1 MREAILRA
9 LERSRADYT
18 EIRVE
23 REWRTE
29 VAYRKEN
36 LENLEASSEL
46 GGIVRCLVGGGWGI
60 AVFNSLENLER
71 RVEDAFRIA
80 KAVSAKAPERAALAP
95 ARPVQDE
102 VRVTLKKDPRSIS
115 LKQKQEL
122 LRRYNEL
129 MLKHS
134 GKIVSTTARYT
145 DSFKEVTYA
154 NSEGTFIVEERPD
167 VTLLLSATAREDEK
181 NIQTGSESLGWF
193 AGFEAAE
200 NQEEHALKAAQRAI
214 ELLGAKPV
222 TAGVYTVILDQDL
235 AGVFIHEAFGH
246 LCEADFLFKNPR
258 LQEILKI
265 GRPFGIPELN
275 VVDDGYLE
283 GLRGNSK
290 YDDEG
295 TPRQKVY
302 LIKNGVLNS
311 FLHSRQTAAK
321 MGTQPTGNA
330 RAVNYQF
337 EPIVRMRNTYIE
349 PGSATFEQMLK
360 DIDYGI
366 YACGS
371 FGGQTMLEQF
381 TFEAKY
387 AYEIVRGQLGELLRD
402 VVLTGNVFETLKNIE
417 MIGND
422 LLIKGTSGG
431 CGKDGQFPL
440 PVTTGGPHI
449 RVRYVTIGGKAS

>member
-1 MREAILRA
+1 MREQILRA

-18 EIRVE
+18 EIRIE

-29 VAYRKEN
+29 VAYRKNN

-46 GGIVRCLVGGGWGI
+46 GGIVRCLVDGGWGI
-60 AVFNSLENLER
+60 AVFNSLDDLER
-71 RVEDAFRIA
+71 RVEDAYRIA
-80 KAVSAKAPERAALAP
+80 KAVSTKVSEKATLAP
-95 ARPVQDE
+95 AQAVQDE
-102 VRVTLKKDPRSIS
+102 VRVTVKKDPRSVS
-115 LKQKQEL
+115 LRQKQEL
-122 LRRYNEL
+122 LQKYNEL
-129 MLKHS
+129 MLKQS
-134 GKIVSTTARYT
+134 DKIVSTSARYT

-154 NSEGTFIVEERPD
+154 NSEGAFIVEERPD
-167 VTLLLSATAREDEK
+167 ATLLLSATAREGEK
-181 NIQTGSESLGWF
+181 NIQMGAESHGWF
-193 AGFEAAE
+193 AGFEAVE
-200 NQEEHALKAAQRAI
+200 NQEEKALKAAQRALD
-214 ELLGAKPV
+214 LLKAKPV
-222 TAGVYTVILDQDL
+222 TAGVYTAILDPDL

-265 GRPFGIPELN
+265 GRQFGVKELN
-275 VVDDGYLE
+275 VVDDGYLP
-283 GLRGNSK
+283 GLRGNFK

-295 TPRQKVY
+295 TLRQKVY

-321 MGTQPTGNA
+321 MGAQSTGNA

-349 PGSATFEQMLK
+349 AGSATFAQMLK

-366 YACGS
+366 YACGA
-371 FGGQTMLEQF
+371 FGGQTMIEQF
-381 TFEAKY
+381 TFEAMY
-387 AYEIVRGQLGELLRD
+387 AYEIVRGQVGELLRD

-422 LLIKGTSGG
+422 LVIKGSAGG

-440 PVTTGGPHI
+440 PITTGGPHI
-449 RVRYVTIGGKAS
+449 RVRNLTIGGKAA